1 MSLPFLYP
9 MGVYVLKYRQFIS
22 QATSFTTKLLRNR
35 FGKGPQSVNIAL
47 NDQCI
52 IFHLREFIS
61 PVENF
66 LLSQEEEEAFR
77 YTRELVMKSML
88 PELRAFLQEHLETE
102 VTDMYYDWGTHNAS
116 GIIVGLLDAGWKDTL
131 EYEGRDAIHAQISE
145 VTRHVQKAPEMITSW
160 WVNPKTLVVFR
171 QGILILIEK
180 ELIHLGQGNLLKT
193 AKRRLEK
200 RMLMQAV
207 ELENTLGQRVA
218 DMYVDW
224 SFDQDHSVIVY
235 IFE

>member
-1 MSLPFLYP
+1 M
-9 MGVYVLKYRQFIS
+9 KYRQFIS

-77 YTRELVMKSML
+77 YTRELIMKSML
-88 PELRAFLQEHLETE
+88 PELRSFLQEHLEME
-102 VTDMYYDWGTHNAS
+102 ITDMYYDWGMHNAS
-116 GIIVGLLDAGWKDTL
+116 GIIVGLLEAGWKDTL
-131 EYEGRDAIHAQISE
+131 DYEGREAVHAQIIE
-145 VTRHVQKAPEMITSW
+145 VTRHVQKAPEIITSW

-171 QGILILIEK
+171 QGIIILIEK
-180 ELIHLGQGNLLKT
+180 ELIDLGLGSLLKT

-200 RMLMQAV
+200 RMLLQAV
-207 ELENTLGQRVA
+207 QLDTVLGKSVA
-218 DMYVDW
+218 DLYVDW
-224 SFDQDHSVIVY
+224 NFDQDHSVIVY